1 MKAAGIRFRAN
12 AESTTSE
19 YYQAGGV
26 MRALFLVIAGIT
38 SLAAQQW
45 TYIGEGGAV
54 AAEGKSGLTFKYVLG
69 AKTFSAA
76 VLPASGKL
84 DHMQR
89 IRFRVKADHDTAVAV
104 LLSEHKPGGGD
115 YSAWF
120 WAPANQW
127 QQIELSPGDFA
138 VNDGP
143 KDAVDPDGKLDL
155 DQVEGIGILDLAHF
169 FNQLPDGSAFPV
181 VVARSAG
188 AHTLWLDDFQMLN
201 SAPARAKPSAKTISI
216 DSFNRGF
223 LQWITLGGM
232 NLKLVSADN
241 PVVGPALQVSYE
253 QVDGR
258 FAVLVG
264 RLSNL
269 DLSKAKRIA
278 FDIASEH
285 EATLAVS
292 LEMKKPGSDQ
302 GPRFNVTIYPPAGR
316 KVFHVN
322 LRLED
327 FEQTPAG
334 TLKLDPSRLKSITIT
349 DVSAAAGGEAGANTI
364 WIGNVEALEAK

>member
-1 MKAAGIRFRAN
+1 MRAFFMALAGIV
-12 AESTTSE
+12 T
-19 YYQAGGV
+19 
-26 MRALFLVIAGIT
+26 
-38 SLAAQQW
+38 LAAQSSPVQW
-45 TYIGEGGAV
+45 AVIGEGGTV
-54 AAEGKSGLTFKYVLG
+54 AAEGKSGLAFKYVLG
-69 AKTFSAA
+69 AKKFSAA
-76 VLPASGKL
+76 VLPASGAL

-127 QQIELSPGDFA
+127 QQIELTPGDFA
-138 VNDGP
+138 ANDGP
-143 KDAVDPDGKLDL
+143 KDPVDPDGKLDL
-155 DQVEGIGILDLAHF
+155 DQVDGIGILDLAHF
-169 FNQLPDGSAFPV
+169 FNELPDSSAFPV
-181 VVARSAG
+181 VVARSTG
-188 AHTLWLDDFQMLN
+188 MHTLWLEDFQILS
-201 SAPARAKPSAKTISI
+201 SAPERGKVSPNTISI
-216 DSFNRGF
+216 DSFSRGF
-223 LQWITLGGM
+223 LQWITLGGIG
-232 NLKLVSADN
+232 LKLIAADS
-241 PVVGPALQVSYE
+241 PLGGPALQAAYQ

-285 EATLAVS
+285 EATLTVS

-316 KVFHVN
+316 KVSQVN
-322 LRLED
+322 LSLED
-327 FEQTPAG
+327 FEQNPAG
-334 TLKLDPSRLKSITIT
+334 TLKLDPSLLKSITIT
-349 DVSAAAGGEAGANTI
+349 DITATAGGQAGANTI

>member
-1 MKAAGIRFRAN
+1 
-12 AESTTSE
+12 
-19 YYQAGGV
+19 
-26 MRALFLVIAGIT
+26 MRALFLVMAGIT

-45 TYIGEGGAV
+45 TAIGEGGAV
-54 AAEGKSGLTFKYVLG
+54 AAEGKSGLAFKYVLG
-69 AKTFSAA
+69 AKKFSAA
-76 VLPASGKL
+76 VLPASGAL

-120 WAPANQW
+120 WASANQW

-143 KDAVDPDGKLDL
+143 NDPVDPDGKLDL
-155 DQVEGIGILDLAHF
+155 DQVEGVGILDLAHF
-169 FNQLPDGSAFPV
+169 FNELPVSSAFPV
-181 VVARSAG
+181 VVARSEG
-188 AHTLWLDDFQMLN
+188 MHTLWLEDFQILS
-201 SAPARAKPSAKTISI
+201 SAPVRRKASVKTISI
-216 DSFNRGF
+216 DAFDRGF

-241 PVVGPALQVSYE
+241 PVGGPALQASYE

-264 RLSNL
+264 RLSTL

-278 FDIASEH
+278 FDIASDH
-285 EATLAVS
+285 EAMLVVS

-316 KVFHVN
+316 KMFHVS
-322 LRLED
+322 LSLED
-327 FEQTPAG
+327 FEQNPAG

-349 DVSAAAGGEAGANTI
+349 DVTAVSGGEAGANTI